1 MRRELDGRSRRS
13 STGSACRVC
22 AAALITPEG
31 QRNPI
36 HFDADQHTRSLTS
49 CLLSSGDRTA
59 ISASHSSK
67 ACVVSPV
74 GVSSTSFAG
83 PRPLRPSHVDSRDR
97 AQKGGIT
104 SASGGDGAFGHRQRR
119 GGPFAAFRGEFDTIH
134 ADVRGGRI

>member
-36 HFDADQHTRSLTS
+36 QFDSDQHTRSLTS

-59 ISASHSSK
+59 SM
-67 ACVVSPV
+67 C
-74 GVSSTSFAG
+74 GVARWSELDKLRRTTPAPAI
-83 PRPLRPSHVDSRDR
+83 PR
-97 AQKGGIT
+97 
-104 SASGGDGAFGHRQRR
+104 
-119 GGPFAAFRGEFDTIH
+119 
-134 ADVRGGRI
+134 